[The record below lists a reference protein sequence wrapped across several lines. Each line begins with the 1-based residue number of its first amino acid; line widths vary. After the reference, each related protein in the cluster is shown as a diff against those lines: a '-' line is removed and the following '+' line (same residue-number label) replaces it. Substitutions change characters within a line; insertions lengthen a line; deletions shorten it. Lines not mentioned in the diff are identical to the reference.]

1 MWSTAA
7 TSSTPS
13 LAGPISATPS
23 SWIFVGRMDFP
34 ANKGSGSDAASLIT
48 GSGAFK
54 NVPRSIFG
62 FARDDSDDSGGR
74 AMTQVKNSLGRDDLA
89 SLSYRIDSTQITT
102 RKGIATT
109 GKFVFLG
116 ESERSVADV
125 LRDSRSS
132 LDEYE
137 LADRSDAESWLD
149 KYLLDNGGTAEAKTV
164 IAAGEASGYNAKTIK
179 NVRTKVARHK
189 REGFGK
195 GSKLY
200 WIHRSSAIDPD
211 IGPIDPEDRKPGP
224 MGPVEGPMG
233 ESPRRLY
240 LVGKGR
246 CPDCDYH
253 IPTQGHR
260 DNCPANT
267 ARVTSC

>member
-164 IAAGEASGYNAKTIK
+164 IAAGESQRIQRQDDQERSHQSRKAQ
-179 NVRTKVARHK
+179 ARGL
-189 REGFGK
+189 RQGQQALLD
-195 GSKLY
+195 SPLVS
-200 WIHRSSAIDPD
+200 HRS
-211 IGPIDPEDRKPGP
+211 R
-224 MGPVEGPMG
+224 
-233 ESPRRLY
+233 
-240 LVGKGR
+240 
-246 CPDCDYH
+246 
-253 IPTQGHR
+253 HR
-260 DNCPANT
+260 SHRSRGSEAGTYGTCGGT
-267 ARVTSC
+267 YG